1 MNTFKIT
8 SLAENTTFRH
18 GCLAQHG
25 QSILIETDGYKL
37 LFDVGEVPGAVEHNL
52 TQLGVS
58 LDDINDVLISH
69 RHIDH
74 IGGLKNMLP
83 KLKTQRLFLPL
94 QIGKP
99 NIKSHPYKYNFL
111 PKNENGEHNLA
122 ISEADSKVINGYP
135 NITIVDDKGF
145 KLSEG
150 IYTTGCIGDLM
161 MEQAIV
167 IDQGDLGIV
176 VVLGCSHPGVEEL
189 ISKAIEVT
197 GNHKLRGVIGGMHYT
212 DYNSEE
218 MHKHAAVLK
227 EMNPEFVMPAH
238 CTTVDGARVLS
249 EVIGGKVILSQT
261 GTFGAGNTV
270 VVGDEVEVQ
279 FV

>member
-25 QSILIETDGYKL
+25 QSILIESNNYKL
-37 LFDVGEVPGAVEHNL
+37 LFDVGEISGAVEHNL
-52 TQLGVS
+52 SQLGVD
-58 LDDINDVLISH
+58 LDNVDDVLISH

-74 IGGLKNMLP
+74 IGGLKEMLP
-83 KLKTQRLFLPL
+83 KLKNQRLFLPL
-94 QIGKP
+94 QMGKP

-122 ISEADSKVINGYP
+122 ISEEDSKIINEYP
-135 NITIVDDKGF
+135 NTTIVDEKGL
-145 KLSEG
+145 KLFDG
-150 IYTTGCIGDLM
+150 VYTTGCIGDSM

-167 IDQGDLGIV
+167 VDQKELGIV
-176 VVLGCSHPGVEEL
+176 VILGCSHPGVEAL
-189 ISKAIEVT
+189 IKKAKQVA
-197 GNHKLRGVIGGMHYT
+197 GNNKLRGVIGGMHYT
-212 DYNSEE
+212 DFNNQE
-218 MHKHAAVLK
+218 MHEHAEVLK
-227 EMNPEFVMPAH
+227 EMSPEFVMPAH

-249 EVIGGKVILSQT
+249 EVIGEKVILSQT

-270 VVGDEVEVQ
+270 IVGDDVEVQ

>member
-25 QSILIETDGYKL
+25 QSILIESNNYKL
-37 LFDVGEVPGAVEHNL
+37 LFDVGEISGAVEHNL
-52 TQLGVS
+52 DQLDVS
-58 LDDINDVLISH
+58 LDDINDLLISH

-83 KLKTQRLFLPL
+83 KLKNQRLFLPL
-94 QIGKP
+94 QMGKP

-122 ISEADSKVINGYP
+122 ISEEDSKIINEYP
-135 NITIVDDKGF
+135 NINIVDEKGL
-145 KLSEG
+145 KLFDG
-150 IYTTGCIGDLM
+150 IYTTGCIGDSM

-167 IDQGDLGIV
+167 VDQKELGIV
-176 VVLGCSHPGVEEL
+176 VILGCSHPGVEAL
-189 ISKAIEVT
+189 IKKAKQVT
-197 GNHKLRGVIGGMHYT
+197 GNNKLRGVIGGMHYT
-212 DYNSEE
+212 DFNNQE
-218 MHKHAAVLK
+218 MHEHAEVLK
-227 EMNPEFVMPAH
+227 KMNPEFVMPAH

-249 EVIGGKVILSQT
+249 EVIGEKVILSQT

-270 VVGDEVEVQ
+270 IVGDDVEVQ